1 MKFDKHQLINYLRS
15 AASNSRVAEYHFR
28 EMIGEVHLDAVLNDA
43 ADYIS
48 RYVPDEV
55 AHERRSFRSIMGV
68 GTSFKVVKQFVYHK
82 VKYEEGDLIEVTQFN
97 QEATRIIHMK
107 NDKLSKNEWVDETTC
122 DFIELSEMYDNNFIE
137 YIKK

>member
-1 MKFDKHQLINYLRS
+1 MKFDKQQLINYLRS
-15 AASNSRVAEYHFR
+15 AASNSKVAEYHFH
-28 EMIGEVHLDAVLNDA
+28 ETFGEVHLDAVLNDA

-48 RYVPDEV
+48 QYVPDEV
-55 AHERRSFRSIMGV
+55 DHERRTFRSIMGV

-82 VKYEEGDLIEVTQFN
+82 VKYEEGDLIEVTQFD
-97 QEATRIIHMK
+97 QEATRILHLKGEK
-107 NDKLSKNEWVDETTC
+107 NSMNEFVDETTC